1 MKVGIDRLLEYFE
14 MKTRFSTVGSLAPA
28 TCTLH
33 WTRFTS
39 SLGQGATDTTVID
52 PWIPWHIHQGSVEKR
67 KSPHYLPQIL
77 QNSVFP
83 LWTLKLSKPPQL
95 LWKSV
100 FMLIIV
106 LILINFMIQSKKEE
120 NIQLNIFR
128 RLHQL
133 NVL

>member
-33 WTRFTS
+33 WTRFRS
-39 SLGQGATDTTVID
+39 SLGQGGSDTTVID
-52 PWIPWHIHQGSVEKR
+52 PWIPWPIHQGSVGKKIPRYLHQILR
-67 KSPHYLPQIL
+67 KS
-77 QNSVFP
+77 VFS

-95 LWKSV
+95 LWKSE